1 MYERTC
7 TYGISIHTLH
17 KIDLHRIIRCEIPI
31 LKHLTLRYEAS
42 RPRER
47 RQESIRYRDQNHA
60 DLGYYLTVQ

>member
-17 KIDLHRIIRCEIPI
+17 KIDLHRIIRCEISI
-31 LKHLTLRYEAS
+31 LKHLTLPYDAS

-47 RQESIRYRDQNHA
+47 RQESIRSRDLNHA
-60 DLGYYLTVQ
+60 DLGHYLTVQ